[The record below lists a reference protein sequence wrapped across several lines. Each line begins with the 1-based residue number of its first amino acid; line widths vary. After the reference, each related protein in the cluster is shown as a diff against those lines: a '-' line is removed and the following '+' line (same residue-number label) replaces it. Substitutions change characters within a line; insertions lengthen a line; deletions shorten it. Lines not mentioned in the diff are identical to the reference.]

1 MAIYKTAF
9 TRAQIEQALY
19 NALNVIAE
27 GKSFVLRGAW
37 QSGASYSNTAESI
50 DVVIYDG
57 VSYYCLT
64 THSGQSTPPSEDA
77 TRWGQLARYE
87 TLIKHA
93 PEDEL
98 DDADALIFID
108 VSDGEATKKISFEDF
123 KMMMPAGGSAPLQL
137 RVTETHI
144 QWRAVGETDW
154 ADLVPLSAITGPQ
167 GEQGPKGD
175 SGAKGE
181 KGDTGDKG
189 DKGDK
194 GDAGRGIVSIARTSG
209 TGAPGTTDTY
219 TITYSDST
227 TSTFQVYNGA
237 DGEGAGDMMKA
248 VYDTDNDGKVN
259 AAEVADVALSVDW
272 DNVQDRPSTMTPTAH
287 AASHKTG
294 GSDALS
300 PADIGAATSGHTHS
314 DYMPKSGGTF
324 TGIVTAQSNTSY
336 TTPQIRNIVLS
347 TSDPS
352 GGNNGEIWI
361 KYQ

>member
-1 MAIYKTAF
+1 MAIYKTSF

-37 QSGASYSNTAESI
+37 QSGASYSNTAESM

-57 VSYYCLT
+57 VSYYCLVS
-64 THSGQSTPPSEDA
+64 HSGQSTPPPDDP
-77 TRWGQLARYE
+77 TRWAQLAGYE
-87 TLIKHA
+87 PLIKNA

-98 DDADALIFID
+98 DDDDALIFID

-154 ADLVPLSAITGPQ
+154 ADLVPLSALVGPQ
-167 GEQGPKGD
+167 GVGIA
-175 SGAKGE
+175 SFE
-181 KGDTGDKG
+181 KT
-189 DKGDK
+189 
-194 GDAGRGIVSIARTSG
+194 AG
-209 TGAPGTTDTY
+209 TGAPGTYDTY
-219 TITYSDST
+219 TLTLTNGISHNI
-227 TSTFQVYNGA
+227 QVYNGA
-237 DGEGAGDMMKA
+237 DGQGTGDMTKT
-248 VYDTDNDGKVN
+248 VYDADNDGKVN

-272 DNVQDRPSTMTPTAH
+272 GNVQDRPSTMTPTAH

-300 PADIGAATSGHTHS
+300 PADIGAAASEHTHS

-324 TGIVTAQSNTSY
+324 TGIATAQSNTSY

-352 GGNNGEIWI
+352 GGNDGEIWI